1 MDMHG
6 TILFHRPK
14 ETPATAF
21 GTHHRQWQSI
31 PIELSVEEATVTDS
45 PRPSEKFTKTWKQPL
60 IAHSVKNNAAITIK
74 RSVYS
79 RNCGNQKIRKES

>member
-1 MDMHG
+1 MLSKQERDDFFEDTPVRCPRKAMDVHG

-45 PRPSEKFTKTWKQPL
+45 PRPSELFTKTWINRL
-60 IAHSVKNNAAITIK
+60 LFS
-74 RSVYS
+74 
-79 RNCGNQKIRKES
+79 